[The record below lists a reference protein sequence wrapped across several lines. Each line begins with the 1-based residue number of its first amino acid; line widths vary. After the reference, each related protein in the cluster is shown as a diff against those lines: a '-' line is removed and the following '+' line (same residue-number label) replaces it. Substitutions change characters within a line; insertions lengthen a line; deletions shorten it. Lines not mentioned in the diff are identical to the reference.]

1 MKKKIVIATAVSMFI
16 ATPAMAQVFS
26 VEPITEIEIELNGEV
41 AEFCGLTNT
50 TGSDVVDFGE
60 LAVTPTSSNVDRTSE
75 FGMVCNSAN
84 GVVLTVEAE
93 NGALLRDGTETGP
106 GNEIAYSINPDPG
119 GDALP
124 STPGTPLQNAT
135 AFNPSKSYTYAGSE
149 GLRNGATIDIAFR
162 TQGVQGPGFQG
173 APTTTVFAG
182 DYSDTVTISLVAQ

>member
-1 MKKKIVIATAVSMFI
+1 MKKLIFGTAVSMFI

-26 VEPITEIEIELNGEV
+26 VEPVTEIEIELNGEV

-50 TGSDVVDFGE
+50 TGTDLVDFGE
-60 LAVTPTSSNVDRTSE
+60 LAVTPTTTNVARVSD

-84 GVVLTVEAE
+84 GLILTVAAE

-106 GNEIAYSINPDPG
+106 GNEIPYQINPGTGVDT
-119 GDALP
+119 LP
-124 STPGTPLQNAT
+124 VSPGTPLQNAT
-135 AFNPSKSYTYAGSE
+135 VFNPSKSYTYAGSE
-149 GLRNGATIDIAFR
+149 ALRNGANVNIQFR

-182 DYSDTVTISLVAQ
+182 DYSDTVTITLVAQ